1 MTLEL
6 RRCQFN
12 LCPVNIL
19 HIMSFSRARPAL
31 SLSLCLSVCWSFAA
45 IADTRENPAAASSG
59 TDPVGVPT
67 AVVTEATSHEVAFAV
82 DPETIIS
89 NEIAA
94 IELLVSQGQDVDAL
108 VRIHQALLPDPDNIR
123 LLHINGGIQRKL
135 QDHAGAIITYERIV
149 RLAPEDAVAA
159 ALLALILQEIART
172 VSDAEALDFLAHALE
187 LVEIAPGI
195 TLDYVSVA
203 SKNGKHRLATEA
215 YERLRPQLQKIPD
228 TMRVA
233 AASYAAVQAMDQAIE
248 LYGELVEMDPR
259 DAPSARRLVELL
271 RENDRGTEA
280 IEKLSAALKADPDN
294 VVLLLLKSEISADE
308 GAVWSELRSLVRITR
323 LRPGNRE
330 AVNRQVDRL
339 LGVGCIGLASQIADR
354 HAAVLSTEL
363 RARASSLMRA
373 REAEW
378 KAIDATLPDPRSESA
393 YKPVFLAYGDVRWS
407 SSGTADIL
415 DVPSLIN
422 QIEYL
427 RAHDYRFVGAID
439 ISAQQRGKR
448 NLPDRSVMLMFNN
461 GYASFAKNVLPLLE
475 IYGIPAVVSL
485 PSLWISSPK
494 TSKLRGE
501 LMNWETIASIASH
514 PQVTLASMTHSLAS
528 HVRVNPQGRLALA
541 SVSRRHDPR
550 SGKYESAAEHR
561 AKVEVDLRNSIAT
574 IRRKTGN
581 QVDILVWPEGAYNAV
596 TLAEALRTDFMLMF
610 ALRAEPG
617 HGPDRRVMPQRPVP
631 GDISLGDF
639 AYRVRSWA
647 QDSAPPRATAR
658 AMPLN
663 LDSVAIGTPE
673 DIRKNVADALA
684 RVAKAGVNTVYLRA
698 YADPRGSGNAEA
710 VYFPNRILPVKADL
724 LSHVTALLRYRGIR
738 VFVSMPALSVTPPD
752 IARDNRF
759 FVMEYRW
766 GRIQPMSEWN
776 RRLSPFHPRTRKIM
790 TSLYEDLAANIE
802 CDGYLIENDAYLS
815 DSEDFSPAA
824 SELYRDELDIR
835 ERNPEV
841 FKPDEL
847 KRWTD
852 RKSKQLDMHLAALRK
867 VIHRARPSALIGRT
881 IHAATLW
888 DPGTDKWLAQNYAQA
903 LKNNDFVVIPV
914 SPESYQAENS
924 QAWITDICQWANK
937 HATGL
942 DKTVF
947 SIEVLNT
954 DTQHWLSRRFWK
966 RRTQA
971 LMQGGAVH
979 VSYFPDRGAL
989 ADLPKIADVH
999 EIMSGIAPRGA
1010 SIR

>member
-363 RARASSLMRA
+363 RAR
-373 REAEW
+373 
-378 KAIDATLPDPRSESA
+378 
-393 YKPVFLAYGDVRWS
+393 
-407 SSGTADIL
+407 
-415 DVPSLIN
+415 
-422 QIEYL
+422 
-427 RAHDYRFVGAID
+427 
-439 ISAQQRGKR
+439 
-448 NLPDRSVMLMFNN
+448 
-461 GYASFAKNVLPLLE
+461 VLPH
-475 IYGIPAVVSL
+475 ACS
-485 PSLWISSPK
+485 
-494 TSKLRGE
+494 RGGME
-501 LMNWETIASIASH
+501 
-514 PQVTLASMTHSLAS
+514 
-528 HVRVNPQGRLALA
+528 
-541 SVSRRHDPR
+541 
-550 SGKYESAAEHR
+550 
-561 AKVEVDLRNSIAT
+561 
-574 IRRKTGN
+574 GN
-581 QVDILVWPEGAYNAV
+581 
-596 TLAEALRTDFMLMF
+596 
-610 ALRAEPG
+610 
-617 HGPDRRVMPQRPVP
+617 
-631 GDISLGDF
+631 
-639 AYRVRSWA
+639 
-647 QDSAPPRATAR
+647 
-658 AMPLN
+658 
-663 LDSVAIGTPE
+663 
-673 DIRKNVADALA
+673 
-684 RVAKAGVNTVYLRA
+684 
-698 YADPRGSGNAEA
+698 
-710 VYFPNRILPVKADL
+710 
-724 LSHVTALLRYRGIR
+724 
-738 VFVSMPALSVTPPD
+738 
-752 IARDNRF
+752 
-759 FVMEYRW
+759 
-766 GRIQPMSEWN
+766 
-776 RRLSPFHPRTRKIM
+776 
-790 TSLYEDLAANIE
+790 
-802 CDGYLIENDAYLS
+802 
-815 DSEDFSPAA
+815 
-824 SELYRDELDIR
+824 
-835 ERNPEV
+835 
-841 FKPDEL
+841 
-847 KRWTD
+847 
-852 RKSKQLDMHLAALRK
+852 
-867 VIHRARPSALIGRT
+867 
-881 IHAATLW
+881 
-888 DPGTDKWLAQNYAQA
+888 
-903 LKNNDFVVIPV
+903 
-914 SPESYQAENS
+914 
-924 QAWITDICQWANK
+924 
-937 HATGL
+937 
-942 DKTVF
+942 
-947 SIEVLNT
+947 
-954 DTQHWLSRRFWK
+954 
-966 RRTQA
+966 
-971 LMQGGAVH
+971 
-979 VSYFPDRGAL
+979 
-989 ADLPKIADVH
+989 
-999 EIMSGIAPRGA
+999 
-1010 SIR
+1010 